1 MSFLLEMCNTKN
13 IGSLC
18 VEFRL
23 TFPYFSCTLPL
34 FLGNSKHQRARLE
47 KDYEEASTSQTM
59 ARAEPPPPPPQVEPN
74 ARGTRVLRGLTH
86 EQLALVDVYKS
97 ENLIGGKYFD
107 PSVLREFGFED
118 LVNRLLRQPQLSKV
132 FEWRGPT
139 YTPVTYEF
147 LA

>member
-1 MSFLLEMCNTKN
+1 MN
-13 IGSLC
+13 
-18 VEFRL
+18 
-23 TFPYFSCTLPL
+23 
-34 FLGNSKHQRARLE
+34 
-47 KDYEEASTSQTM
+47 YEEASTSRSM

-86 EQLALVDVYKS
+86 EQLALVDVYKL

-118 LVNRLLRQPQLSKV
+118 IVNGLLRHPQWCKV
-132 FEWRGPT
+132 FKLTGPT
-139 YTPVTYEF
+139 YTPITYEF